1 MNLTTFNLNNHL
13 EHLDLIKVLT
23 GSLGIWECT
32 EGFMADL
39 HRLVSHPWIYTQLLN
54 WSSSLKSQIEGLT
67 EIIIIIKQDTS
78 IKWLIISSL
87 FRTIWSV
94 YKVSPLWNLKY
105 QERKKK
111 FADDTDYNLEERER
125 LLYDQVCLCYLQG
138 GQNARIVRIFSLEIH
153 FFLFFWLISA
163 NFAWKFSKKSRLN
176 EVSLT

>member
-1 MNLTTFNLNNHL
+1 MNLKTFNLNNHL

-32 EGFMADL
+32 EGFMAEL

-138 GQNARIVRIFSLEIH
+138 GQNARIFSLEIH
-153 FFLFFWLISA
+153 FFLFLHE
-163 NFAWKFSKKSRLN
+163 NFQKNL
-176 EVSLT
+176 V